1 MTTGRKRTPSALKL
15 VTGNKDKRFNN
26 ENEPVVA
33 PAEPSPPDFLSNDA
47 KIEWAAQCPALFAAG
62 IMTELDR
69 IPFAAYCQMFGV
81 WAQAE
86 RAIKLMGG
94 ALTIQAGNGTTIPNP
109 LLNIANAAMKDMVRY
124 AAEFGITPASRT
136 KVNAVPPT
144 NKNNLRLFSKYFDR

>member
-1 MTTGRKRTPSALKL
+1 
-15 VTGNKDKRFNN
+15 
-26 ENEPVVA
+26 
-33 PAEPSPPDFLSNDA
+33 
-47 KIEWAAQCPALFAAG
+47 
-62 IMTELDR
+62 MTELDR

-124 AAEFGITPASRT
+124 AAEFGINPASRT

-144 NKNNLRLFSKYFDR
+144 NKNDLRLFSKYFDR